1 MLQIFS
7 KVSEL
12 LRFDIVISAKL
23 HSGCP
28 IHIQGICE
36 RTEGD
41 HRFVDL
47 LHRVLNLCDGQRL
60 VRSRIQSRNIGLT
73 QISLKFPFVNFL

>member
-1 MLQIFS
+1 MNRQNCLLQIFR
-7 KVSEL
+7 KVSEC

-36 RTEGD
+36 TIEGD
-41 HRFVDL
+41 HRFIDL
-47 LHRVLNLCDGQRL
+47 LHRVLNLCDGPML
-60 VRSRIQSRNIGLT
+60 ARS
-73 QISLKFPFVNFL
+73 